1 MAWEAGAATG
11 LEKSEKRRVQA
22 ARNGPSEDRKY
33 WQRLELGIHYL
44 NRCAVKC
51 LEMYEKRGVR
61 GAINAPEREALRSAR
76 VS

>member
-22 ARNGPSEDRKY
+22 ARNGPSERKY

-44 NRCAVKC
+44 NRCAVQY